1 MFGLI
6 SLSNLKKG
14 KPAGLS
20 PKQIVSGV
28 VNLMDAR
35 KNLNSNE
42 YAHVYMIYT
51 EICKHKEKILFKNFF
66 DYSDYLLEAIVSQFD
81 IVVPYYQICGN
92 QQFKETVNFTQENMK
107 KVYRKQAQEHL
118 ALNGYRFKDDNQWI
132 ELVKRFVQEFN

>member
-1 MFGLI
+1 MFGLL

-35 KNLNSNE
+35 KNLSSNE
-42 YAHVYMIYT
+42 YALVYMIHT

-66 DYSDYLLEAIVSQFD
+66 DYSEYLLDTIVSQFD
-81 IVVPYYQICGN
+81 IVVPYYLICGN

-107 KVYRKQAQEHL
+107 KAYRKQAQEYL
-118 ALNGYRFKDDNQWI
+118 ALNGYRFKGDNQWI
-132 ELVKRFVQEFN
+132 ELVKRFLREFN